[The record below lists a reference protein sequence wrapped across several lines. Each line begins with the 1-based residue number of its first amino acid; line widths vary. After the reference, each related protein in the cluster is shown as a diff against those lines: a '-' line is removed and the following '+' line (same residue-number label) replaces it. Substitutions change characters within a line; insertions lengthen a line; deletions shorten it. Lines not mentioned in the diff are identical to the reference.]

1 MQPQPCFSP
10 TDEAGR
16 ELARHGSDAFPVGCY
31 LDDLSPGPVPWHWH
45 EELELLQVQTGS
57 MQLSAAGLQL
67 TLGPGEGA
75 FLNSGVTHRVARLG
89 DGACVVPNL
98 VFLPRLVGGGAGS
111 VFWQNYL
118 QPLLADPRRACVP
131 LRPDGGWQSEALA
144 AFAAVW
150 QAMDRAA
157 PGYEFRVR
165 AALSEVVFA
174 LSAHASAG
182 DAPPAHAVRGA
193 ARAKVML
200 QFIHDHYA
208 EPLRVAD
215 IAASAAVSVSECLR
229 CFHEALGETPNQYLR
244 RHRVERAAELLCA
257 TALPVTEIS
266 AQCGFQ
272 DPGYFARTFRQLYG
286 CAPAA
291 YRRSAAMTGRLK

>member
-1 MQPQPCFSP
+1 M
-10 TDEAGR
+10 
-16 ELARHGSDAFPVGCY
+16 
-31 LDDLSPGPVPWHWH
+31 
-45 EELELLQVQTGS
+45 
-57 MQLSAAGLQL
+57 
-67 TLGPGEGA
+67 
-75 FLNSGVTHRVARLG
+75 
-89 DGACVVPNL
+89 
-98 VFLPRLVGGGAGS
+98 
-111 VFWQNYL
+111 
-118 QPLLADPRRACVP
+118 
-131 LRPDGGWQSEALA
+131 
-144 AFAAVW
+144 
-150 QAMDRAA
+150 
-157 PGYEFRVR
+157 R

-257 TALPVTEIS
+257 TALPVTEIA